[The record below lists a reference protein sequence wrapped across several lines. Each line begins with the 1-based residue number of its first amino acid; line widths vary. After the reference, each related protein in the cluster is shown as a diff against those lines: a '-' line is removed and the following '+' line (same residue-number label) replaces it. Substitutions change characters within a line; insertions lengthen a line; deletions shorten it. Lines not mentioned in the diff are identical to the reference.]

1 MHNKQTKYRIV
12 SIVAL
17 QRAILLAAVAAYL
30 ATPFGAGASSED
42 GTINSTFKYAWGEN
56 IGWINFGTSEGNV
69 HITDSG
75 MTGYAWGENV
85 GWISLNC
92 SNTSSCGTVDYGV
105 SNDSHGNLT
114 GYAWGENTGWISFDN
129 VFSSVNISQTGVFS
143 AYAWGE
149 NTGWIS
155 FNCS

>member
-56 IGWINFGTSEGNV
+56 IGWI
-69 HITDSG
+69 
-75 MTGYAWGENV
+75 
-85 GWISLNC
+85 SLNC

-129 VFSSVNISQTGVFS
+129 VFSSVNISQTGGFS